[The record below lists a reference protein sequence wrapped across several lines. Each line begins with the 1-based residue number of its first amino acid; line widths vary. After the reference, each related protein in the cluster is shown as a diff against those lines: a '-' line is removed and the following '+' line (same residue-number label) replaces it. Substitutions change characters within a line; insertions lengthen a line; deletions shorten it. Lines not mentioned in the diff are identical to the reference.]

1 MAAPNLRGCYRVKS
15 NVTRQILRV
24 DVVDVKKGKTQ

>member
-1 MAAPNLRGCYRVKS
+1 MAAPNLCGCHGVKP